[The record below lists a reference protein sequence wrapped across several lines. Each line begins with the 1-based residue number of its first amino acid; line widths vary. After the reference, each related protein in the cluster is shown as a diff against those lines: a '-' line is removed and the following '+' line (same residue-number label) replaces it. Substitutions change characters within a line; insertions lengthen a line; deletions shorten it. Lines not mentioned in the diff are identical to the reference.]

1 MIRWGEKK
9 SVLPAQSHG
18 ACKLCVY
25 VILSP
30 LWHILFC
37 QYYPPTFI
45 QSWFILS
52 RNSFCVS
59 SKFLLYDWI
68 LLLKYFLSLLCV
80 LYLLGESGVPNVY
93 LALKIRHC
101 KLQISQLCII
111 ILWLRHFCVPVDILM
126 LLHLIFK
133 LNAVNNF
140 QASLR
145 NISKVLGNIACFK
158 NYFSRIK

>member
-1 MIRWGEKK
+1 MIRLSGGKKK

-25 VILSP
+25 EILSP
-30 LWHILFC
+30 PWHILFC

-52 RNSFCVS
+52 PNSFLLS
-59 SKFLLYDWI
+59 SKFLLSDWI
-68 LLLKYFLSLLCV
+68 LFLKYFLSLLCI
-80 LYLLGESGVPNVY
+80 LYLLGERVGFPNVY

-111 ILWLRHFCVPVDILM
+111 FLWLRHFCVPVGILM
-126 LLHLIFK
+126 LLRLIFR
-133 LNAVNNF
+133 LYAVNNF

-145 NISKVLGNIACFK
+145 NIPKVLGNIACFK
-158 NYFSRIK
+158 N